1 MRSRTVDGAWPLWD
15 EDGAHLLYARFL
27 EHDGIWRVPLAGG
40 PARLV
45 RRLEDEMEDLYL
57 EGLDFGRT
65 GTPLLFFLSKTTGE
79 LYVLEPP
86 TR

>member
-1 MRSRTVDGAWPLWD
+1 VDGAWPLW
-15 EDGAHLLYARFL
+15 EQDGVHLLYARFL

-40 PARLV
+40 PPRLV

-57 EGLDFGRT
+57 EGLDIGRS
-65 GTPLLFFLSKTTGE
+65 GAPLLFFLSKSTGE